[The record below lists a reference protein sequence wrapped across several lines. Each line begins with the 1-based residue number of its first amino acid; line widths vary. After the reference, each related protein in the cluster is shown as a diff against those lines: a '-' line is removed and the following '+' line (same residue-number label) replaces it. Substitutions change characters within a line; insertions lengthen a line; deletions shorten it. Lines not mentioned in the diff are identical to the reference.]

1 MRVHFWG
8 VRGSIPVS
16 GERFLKFGGNTT
28 CIVFEYE
35 GEYIIIDG
43 GTGLKAFGDSL
54 AGQPIKAT
62 LVFTHVH
69 WDHIQGLPFFG
80 PAFHP
85 ASQLRVCGV
94 SRDGWEFKDILSL
107 QMTPPTFPVSLDVL
121 SGIKEISNLQVDH
134 SYQIGPFSLRAIEQK
149 HPDGVVVYRVE
160 AGGKRVVFATDVEH
174 GGNGLDPHLVEL
186 CQGSDLLIHD
196 AQYTDDEYYGRSG
209 PSRQGWG
216 HSMWREAVELA
227 ELANVKALALFHH
240 DPSRADDGVEEL
252 ESDARSLFKQTFAS
266 REGTIFDLDRSVLTK
281 GDSSEVVWEP
291 RS

>member
-28 CIVFEYE
+28 CMVFEHD
-35 GEYIIIDG
+35 GEYLIIDG

-54 AGQPIKAT
+54 EGSPINAT

-69 WDHIQGLPFFG
+69 WDHIQGIPFFG

-85 ASQLRVCGV
+85 SSQLSVRGV

-121 SGIKEISNLQVDH
+121 RGIKSIEDFEVNQSH
-134 SYQIGPFSLRAIEQK
+134 QIGEFTVRALEQQ

-160 AGGKRVVFATDVEH
+160 AGGYRVVFATDVEH
-174 GGNGLDPHLVEL
+174 GGEQIDSGLIEL
-186 CQGSDLLIHD
+186 CKNCDLLIHD
-196 AQYTDDEYYGRSG
+196 AQYNEDEYFGRSG
-209 PSRQGWG
+209 PSREGWG
-216 HSMWREAVELA
+216 HSMWREAVEIA
-227 ELANVKALALFHH
+227 ELAQVKCLALFHH
-240 DPSRADDGVEEL
+240 DPCRSDEGVEAIERQ
-252 ESDARSLFKQTFAS
+252 AQATFANTFAS
-266 REGTIFDLDRSVLTK
+266 RECTTFDLQSAALTK
-281 GDSSEVVWEP
+281 MNGGQVLWEP
-291 RS
+291 LS

>member
-28 CIVFEYE
+28 CLVFEHE

-54 AGQPIKAT
+54 AGQPVKAT

-85 ASQLRVCGV
+85 ASQIRVSGI

-107 QMTPPTFPVSLDVL
+107 QMTPPTFPVSLEVL
-121 SGIKEISNLQVDH
+121 SGIKEISDLQVDR
-134 SYQIGPFSLRAIEQK
+134 SYQIGPFSLRALEQN

-160 AGGKRVVFATDVEH
+160 AGGKSVVFATDVEH
-174 GGNGLDPHLVEL
+174 GGEGLDPNLIEL
-186 CQGSDLLIHD
+186 CEGCDLIIHD
-196 AQYTDDEYYGRSG
+196 AQYTNDEYYGRSG
-209 PSRQGWG
+209 PSRKGWG

-227 ELANVKALALFHH
+227 ELSSAKNLALFHH
-240 DPSRADDGVEEL
+240 DPSRSDEGVEKIESEAREL
-252 ESDARSLFKQTFAS
+252 FSSTFAS
-266 REGTIFDLDRSVLTK
+266 REGTVFDLNHSALMKIESDQVL
-281 GDSSEVVWEP
+281 WE
-291 RS
+291 SQS